1 MKNRLMNL
9 HIFEEGT
16 TGGEGESGASGGNGG
31 TGSGSQSGSAGYTF
45 EQAEEIAN
53 SRAERATRAALADF
67 YRKQG
72 LSEEQITTAIADFKA
87 KQKAQQPDVN
97 AITQERDDARR
108 ELQQLKN
115 EKILTAKGVKAD
127 DLDYVLFKVN
137 KLVDD
142 KTDFT
147 KAAEKFLKEN
157 PRYAGGGTYR
167 VSTSTGSDNQ
177 DTGGNVNMSIND
189 RIRAAARR

>member
-1 MKNRLMNL
+1 MKNKIMNL
-9 HIFEEGT
+9 HIFDEGGN
-16 TGGEGESGASGGNGG
+16 GGDAGNGNQNGNGG
-31 TGSGSQSGSAGYTF
+31 TGNGGQGGSAGYTF

-53 SRAERATRAALADF
+53 SRAEKATRAALADF

-87 KQKAQQPDVN
+87 KQKANQPDID
-97 AITQERDDARR
+97 AITQERDSAKQ

-115 EKILTAKGVKAD
+115 EKVLSAKGVRSED
-127 DLDYVLFKVN
+127 MDYVLFKVN

-142 KTDFT
+142 KTDFA
-147 KAAEKFLKEN
+147 KAADKFLKEN
-157 PRYAGGGTYR
+157 PRFGKGAYK

-177 DTGGNVNMSIND
+177 NTGGNVNASIND
-189 RIRAAARR
+189 RIRAAMRR